1 MDNNK
6 MGLMG
11 LTTIVTVNM
20 MGSGIILLPSS
31 LAQTGGIALL
41 AWGITAIGALCIA
54 YTFAKCGMYCTDDGG
69 MSAYAQKAH
78 GKSSFFVA
86 SYTYYVCLVIS
97 AVAIAVTSVGYLET
111 FIPWLKAAPI
121 NNFFGVVLILVITLV
136 ANMRGPKITGQISS
150 VTVWGV
156 IIPVLGVSI
165 IGWFW
170 FDAATFEAAWNPHD
184 KSIMSAMS
192 SGIALT
198 LWAFLGIESA
208 GVNSGAVENPKRNVP
223 LACMLATVFSAIT
236 YIAST
241 TVIQGIVPNE
251 LLSKSDAPFGLVFA
265 QMFNPAVGHFITA
278 LAIIACIGSLL
289 GWQFTN
295 AQVSKAAAEMNLFP
309 KIFSDTNRFNA
320 PVKGMLIML
329 ILELLLA
336 VLTISPTLLEQFNV
350 LVDLAVFINMVP
362 YILSLSALGAILH
375 SAKITGSEYNV
386 SIFVGS
392 IAVLYSIYGAYA
404 TGEESVFYGTIITLL
419 GYFFYGFIASR
430 DANPSSA
437 PAGNNSSNNTNDLN
451 SNIEKGIPVY
461 E

>member
-1 MDNNK
+1 MSSNK

-31 LAQTGGIALL
+31 LAQTGGIALM

-54 YTFAKCGMYCTDDGG
+54 YTFSKCGMYCLEDGG

-97 AVAIAVTSVGYLET
+97 AVAIAVTSVGYLES
-111 FIPWLKAAPI
+111 FIPWLKQSSI
-121 NNFFGVVLILVITLV
+121 HTFVGVVVVLVITLL
-136 ANMRGPKITGQISS
+136 ANMRGAKITGQISS

-156 IIPVLGVSI
+156 IVPVLGVSI

-170 FDAATFEAAWNPHD
+170 FDSKVFMDAWNPHD
-184 KSIMSAMS
+184 ISVSKAMS

-236 YIAST
+236 YVAST
-241 TVIQGIVPNE
+241 TVIQGIVPNDM
-251 LLSKSDAPFGLVFA
+251 LANSDAPFGLVFA
-265 QMFNPAVGHFITA
+265 QMFNPLVGQVITA
-278 LAIIACIGSLL
+278 MAVVACVGSLL

-295 AQVSKAAAEMNLFP
+295 AQVSKAAADMRLFP
-309 KIFSDTNRFNA
+309 KMFSETNRFDA
-320 PVKGMLIML
+320 PVKGMLVMLALEIVLAIM
-329 ILELLLA
+329 
-336 VLTISPTLLEQFNV
+336 TISPTLIKQFNV

-362 YILSLSALGAILH
+362 YILSLTALGVILR
-375 SAKITGSEYNV
+375 SANVGESEYKK
-386 SIFVGS
+386 SIFIGA

-404 TGEESVFYGTIITLL
+404 TGQESVFYGTLIMLL

-430 DANPSSA
+430 DAIQPS
-437 PAGNNSSNNTNDLN
+437 AGGG
-451 SNIEKGIPVY
+451 E
-461 E
+461 